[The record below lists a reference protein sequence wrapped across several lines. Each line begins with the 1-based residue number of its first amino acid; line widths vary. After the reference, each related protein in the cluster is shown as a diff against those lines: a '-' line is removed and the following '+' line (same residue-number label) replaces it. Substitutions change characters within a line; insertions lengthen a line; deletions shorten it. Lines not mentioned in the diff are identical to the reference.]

1 MGKASVSGR
10 HQNQARY
17 HARLAL
23 QLALKARGKRFIPRI
38 TTA

>member
-10 HQNQARY
+10 HQSKAHY
-17 HARLAL
+17 HACLAL
-23 QLALKARGKRFIPRI
+23 QLALNARDKRFIPRI